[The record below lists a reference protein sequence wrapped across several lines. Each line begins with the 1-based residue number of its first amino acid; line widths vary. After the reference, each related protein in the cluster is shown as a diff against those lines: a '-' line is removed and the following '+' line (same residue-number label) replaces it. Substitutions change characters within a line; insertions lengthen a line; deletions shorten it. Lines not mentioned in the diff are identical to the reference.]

1 MPVAVVTDTTHYLP
15 RALAEFHRLQPVSLY
30 VTWSGRTQR
39 EGELPDFD
47 SFYAHLV
54 DGADL
59 PTTSQPSVGDFLAV
73 YRPLLDAG
81 ADILSMHLSSGLSG
95 TFASAE
101 LARTALIEEGAD
113 PDRIRLLDSATT
125 CGGLGLMAISAAN
138 AARDGADLGAVTER
152 ASALRRELEVRFAVQ
167 DLEYLRR
174 GGRIGSAQAWLG
186 SALKVKP
193 ILTLEHQVEPVE
205 RVRTWSRA
213 FERLL
218 EHLEER
224 RQQGHDAWFVQ
235 HARAGDE
242 VARMTERGREIFGTE
257 PDFVSEVGPVVAA
270 HTGPGL
276 LGVAAIRRDLV
287 GPVGS

>member
-30 VTWSGRTQR
+30 VTWSGHTQR
-39 EGELPDFD
+39 ESALPDFD
-47 SFYAHLV
+47 SFFAHL
-54 DGADL
+54 GTGGDL
-59 PTTSQPSVGDFLAV
+59 PTTSQPSVGDFLTV
-73 YRPLLDAG
+73 YRPLLDSG
-81 ADILSMHLSSGLSG
+81 AEILSLHLSSGLSG
-95 TFASAE
+95 TVASAE
-101 LARTALIEEGAD
+101 LARTALIDEGCD
-113 PDRIRLLDSATT
+113 PGRIALLDSTTT
-125 CGGLGLMAISAAN
+125 CGGLGLMAIAAAN
-138 AARDGADLGAVTER
+138 AARDGADLAAVTER
-152 ASALRRELEVRFAVQ
+152 AAALRRELEVRFAVQ

-174 GGRIGSAQAWLG
+174 GGRIGSAQAWVG

-193 ILTLEHQVEPVE
+193 ILTLGLHVEPVE

-218 EHLEER
+218 EHLAER
-224 RQQGHDAWFVQ
+224 HQQGHDAWFVQ
-235 HARAGDE
+235 HARGGDD
-242 VARMTERGREIFGTE
+242 VARMVERGAEIFGSP
-257 PDFVSEVGPVVAA
+257 PDFISEVGPVVAA

>member
-15 RALAEFHRLQPVSLY
+15 RELAEFHHLHQVSLY
-30 VTWSGRTQR
+30 VTWSGHTQR
-39 EGELPDFD
+39 ESELPDFD
-47 SFYAHLV
+47 SFFAHLSA
-54 DGADL
+54 GGEL
-59 PTTSQPSVGDFLAV
+59 PTTSQPSVGDFLAA

-81 ADILSMHLSSGLSG
+81 ADILSLHLSSGLSG
-95 TFASAE
+95 TVASAD
-101 LARTALIEEGAD
+101 LARTALIEEGYD
-113 PDRIRLLDSATT
+113 PDRIALVDSATT

-138 AARDGADLGAVTER
+138 AARDGADLATVAAR
-152 ASALRRELEVRFAVQ
+152 ATALRRELEVRFAVQ
-167 DLEYLRR
+167 DLEHLRR

-193 ILTLEHQVEPVE
+193 ILTLELQVEPVE

-218 EHLEER
+218 EHLAER
-224 RQQGHDAWFVQ
+224 HQLGHDAWFVQ
-235 HARAGDE
+235 HARGGDD
-242 VARMTERGREIFGTE
+242 VARMVARGTEIFGAA
-257 PDFVSEVGPVVAA
+257 PDFISEVGPVVAT

-287 GPVGS
+287 GRVGS

>member
-1 MPVAVVTDTTHYLP
+1 MPVAVVTDSTHYLP
-15 RALAEFHRLQPVSLY
+15 RALADFHRLHQVSLY
-30 VTWSGRTQR
+30 VTWSGHTQR

-47 SFYAHLV
+47 SFYEHLS
-54 DGADL
+54 GGGDL
-59 PTTSQPSVGDFLAV
+59 PTTSQPSIGDFLAV
-73 YRPLLDAG
+73 YRPLLEAG
-81 ADILSMHLSSGLSG
+81 ADIFSVHLSSGLSG

-101 LARTALIEEGAD
+101 LARAALIEDGAD
-113 PDRIRLLDSATT
+113 PGRVVLLDSATT
-125 CGGLGLMAISAAN
+125 CGGLGLMAIAAAN
-138 AARDGADLGAVTER
+138 AARNGADVTAVAQR

-167 DLEYLRR
+167 DLEFLRR

-224 RQQGHDAWFVQ
+224 RRQGHDAWFIQ

-242 VARMTERGREIFGTE
+242 VARMTERGREIFGRG
-257 PDFVSEVGPVVAA
+257 PDFVSEVGPVVTA

-276 LGVAAIRRDLV
+276 LGVAAVRRDLM